1 MNTLD
6 VYLRFSP
13 TLEHKVGTVG
23 LVGRDFVFQYAESF
37 LRLNLSLS
45 PLRLPLHPGLHVY
58 DGDGRMETFGVFDD
72 AMPDSWGRRL
82 IDKHFQKRIGRRPGI
97 LERLAFVGERAMGA
111 LVFRPP
117 EEIENGSVPDLGAMA
132 VEAWDFD
139 SEKTEEDLPEL
150 RKMAGT
156 SGGARPKILVG
167 IPEAKK
173 ARGTILA
180 GDNELPPGY
189 AHWIVKFNS
198 REEGADAGPLEF
210 AYAELAAIAGAEIP
224 EHRLFETPEG
234 RFFGVRR
241 FDRKAGGRRL
251 HLHSAAGL
259 LHADYRTAGNE
270 YEVLFRLTDALTRDY
285 AQKKELFRRAC
296 LNVLACNRDDHLKNF
311 AFLMDDKGVWRLAP
325 FYDFTFHTGPNGWQT
340 LSVAGEGENPSKDHL
355 VKLAKQVD
363 LRPRDAREI
372 IDQTRHAIGSFN
384 ELARAA
390 GVSKTTLARV
400 NARLK

>member
-1 MNTLD
+1 LD
-6 VYLRFSP
+6 VYLRFAP
-13 TLEHKVGTVG
+13 TLEHKVGAVG
-23 LVGRDFVFQYAESF
+23 LAGRDFVFQYAESF
-37 LRLNLSLS
+37 LPLGLPLS
-45 PLRLPLHPGLHVY
+45 PLRLPLQPGLHVY
-58 DGDGRMETFGVFDD
+58 DGNGRMETFGVFDD

-82 IDKHFQKRIGRRPGI
+82 IDKHFHKRIGRRPGV

-117 EEIENGSVPDLGAMA
+117 EEIENSPVPDLGAMA

-139 SEKTEEDLPEL
+139 SEMTEEDLPEL

-173 ARGTILA
+173 ARGAILS

-189 AHWIVKFNS
+189 SHWIVKFNS

-210 AYAELAAIAGAEIP
+210 AYAELAATAGAEMP
-224 EHRLFETPEG
+224 EHRLFETRQG

-241 FDRKAGGRRL
+241 FDRKAGGRRW

-270 YEVLFRLTDALTRDY
+270 YEVLFRLTEALTRDY
-285 AQKKELFRRAC
+285 AQKTELFRRAC

-311 AFLMDDKGVWRLAP
+311 AFLMDEKGVWRLAP
-325 FYDFTFHTGPNGWQT
+325 LYDFTFHTGPNGWQT
-340 LSVAGEGENPSKDHL
+340 LSVAGEGENPRKEHL
-355 VKLAKQVD
+355 VKLAEQVD

-372 IDQTRHAIGSFN
+372 IDQTRHAVAGFN
-384 ELARAA
+384 KLARAA

>member
-1 MNTLD
+1 
-6 VYLRFSP
+6 
-13 TLEHKVGTVG
+13 
-23 LVGRDFVFQYAESF
+23 
-37 LRLNLSLS
+37 
-45 PLRLPLHPGLHVY
+45 
-58 DGDGRMETFGVFDD
+58 
-72 AMPDSWGRRL
+72 
-82 IDKHFQKRIGRRPGI
+82 
-97 LERLAFVGERAMGA
+97 
-111 LVFRPP
+111 
-117 EEIENGSVPDLGAMA
+117 
-132 VEAWDFD
+132 
-139 SEKTEEDLPEL
+139 
-150 RKMAGT
+150 MAGT

-180 GDNELPPGY
+180 GDNDLPPGY

-210 AYAELAAIAGAEIP
+210 AYAEMAAIAGAEMP

-270 YEVLFRLTDALTRDY
+270 YEVLFSFDGSVDPRIRP
-285 AQKKELFRRAC
+285 KKKSCFQRAC

-311 AFLMDDKGVWRLAP
+311 AFLMDEKGVWRLAP

-340 LSVAGEGENPSKDHL
+340 LSVAGKGRTR
-355 VKLAKQVD
+355 AKN
-363 LRPRDAREI
+363 
-372 IDQTRHAIGSFN
+372 T
-384 ELARAA
+384 
-390 GVSKTTLARV
+390 
-400 NARLK
+400 